1 MKKELSPVVME
12 KLYNQALEKFNIN
25 PNYHN
30 YISLIYRCD
39 NLLKTGIVRNQ
50 IETPYKTFKKIN
62 GVWENYWGYIYDIYI
77 AQEIEL
83 SNEDVLLLSYLELKI
98 TPNYEEELEYK
109 IIQKIDNFFS
119 HKKKILE
126 KYVLVREHINW
137 IKYLSKRYEYKN
149 SKKLLINKITS
160 VPLNEK
166 MYMEVNNIPNINN
179 YIRPIKKYR

>member
-1 MKKELSPVVME
+1 MKKELSPVIME
-12 KLYNQALEKFNIN
+12 KLYIQALEKFNIN

-62 GVWENYWGYIYDIYI
+62 GVWENYWGYIYDKYV
-77 AQEIEL
+77 ANNDDL
-83 SNEDVLLLSYLELKI
+83 TKEDTLLLDYLEIKI
-98 TPNYEEELEYK
+98 SPNYEEELEYK
-109 IIQKIDNFFS
+109 ILQKIDEFFS
-119 HKKKILE
+119 YKKRIPE
-126 KYVLVREHINW
+126 KYIMVREHINW

-149 SKKLLINKITS
+149 NKKILINKVTS
-160 VPLNEK
+160 TPLNEE
-166 MYMEVNNIPNINN
+166 MYMEVNKIPNINH